1 MSKKKISELSCARR
15 KTSIGGQALMEG
27 IMMRGP
33 QVTAMAVRNP
43 EGEIVLEKFPTQ
55 TKKRAK
61 FCKLPIIRGVF
72 GFIDSMTV
80 GYKCLMRS
88 AEISGLEELER
99 QAEAEK
105 QAKKEAKRA
114 KKAAKAKEE
123 PVIEEAPVEAQ
134 TEATPDA
141 DVDVAADEVI
151 SIIESEHLRVDRV
164 LDDYYKFIGTEE
176 NA

>member
-1 MSKKKISELSCARR
+1 MMSKNKRSELSCARR

-123 PVIEEAPVEAQ
+123 PVAEAPAEEQ
-134 TEATPDA
+134 TEVVADA
-141 DVDVAADEVI
+141 DAEI
-151 SIIESEHLRVDRV
+151 
-164 LDDYYKFIGTEE
+164 
-176 NA
+176 